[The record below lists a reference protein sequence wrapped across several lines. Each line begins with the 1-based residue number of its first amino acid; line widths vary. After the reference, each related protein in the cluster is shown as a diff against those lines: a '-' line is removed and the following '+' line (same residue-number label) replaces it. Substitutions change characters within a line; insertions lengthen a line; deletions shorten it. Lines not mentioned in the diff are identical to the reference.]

1 MPRSQFSNSTL
12 RFVTFDQEKSFDIIF
27 KSIELCFQE
36 NCFLECRAR
45 ILLKECGCLPY
56 YYPRLDAIL
65 QFQEG
70 FENLTAA
77 CTLDGWK
84 CLMSNVDI
92 LEAVDPMSHNTGDN
106 VEVQKLTGAKY
117 VSIVRPSLFVNK
129 TV

>member
-1 MPRSQFSNSTL
+1 M
-12 RFVTFDQEKSFDIIF
+12 
-27 KSIELCFQE
+27 
-36 NCFLECRAR
+36 
-45 ILLKECGCLPY
+45 LKECGCLPY

-84 CLMSNVDI
+84 CLMSNEDI

-117 VSIVRPSLFVNK
+117 VSSDSLSSGSHFRIKEPNMQL
-129 TV
+129 TIHY

>member
-1 MPRSQFSNSTL
+1 M
-12 RFVTFDQEKSFDIIF
+12 
-27 KSIELCFQE
+27 
-36 NCFLECRAR
+36 
-45 ILLKECGCLPY
+45 LKECGCLPY

-117 VSIVRPSLFVNK
+117 VPKKFKELMEIVEFPPPPLNFWKASLVLSQEPVTYRVSQKNTLK
-129 TV
+129 I

>member
-1 MPRSQFSNSTL
+1 M
-12 RFVTFDQEKSFDIIF
+12 
-27 KSIELCFQE
+27 
-36 NCFLECRAR
+36 
-45 ILLKECGCLPY
+45 LKECGCLPY

-117 VSIVRPSLFVNK
+117 VPSVRPSLSVNK
-129 TV
+129 TDAKMQIYLIGLKYSCETQGYCPPKLLI